1 MSKEE
6 AERVK
11 QAIAKATSIEEIRRL
26 ERSLKE
32 GYLPAM
38 EAVGA

>member
-6 AERVK
+6 ADKVK
-11 QAIAKATSIEEIRRL
+11 AAIAKATSIEEIRRL

-32 GYLPAM
+32 GFVPSL

>member
-32 GYLPAM
+32 GYLPSM
-38 EAVGA
+38 EVVGA

>member
-6 AERVK
+6 ADKVK
-11 QAIAKATSIEEIRRL
+11 EAIARATSIEEVRRL

-32 GYLPAM
+32 GFLPTM